1 VKIELKVVS
10 KAVLTA
16 KVCGGLKNCSLT
28 SAVSTLAPSSQSS
41 GPPKIKRKGKAK
53 NNWRERPVRARPHGP
68 FQRTLPGEL
77 SRAIILTRVNNRQS
91 IPLMENAMSA
101 SNATVGDTMEANAA
115 DGSIFLNGRQVQ
127 GRESRLRGRSSRK
140 RKIWRLDC
148 FESIRHFHWRV
159 TLKLRM

>member
-1 VKIELKVVS
+1 MMAETLCSTTSCSTLTKEWFEDSSSEEEESVSNHRQHVWLFKKGKTSILARRSDLLKEKDLIVELKVAVKIELKVVS

-16 KVCGGLKNCSLT
+16 KVREGLKNCSLT

-77 SRAIILTRVNNRQS
+77 SRAIILTRVNN
-91 IPLMENAMSA
+91 
-101 SNATVGDTMEANAA
+101 
-115 DGSIFLNGRQVQ
+115 
-127 GRESRLRGRSSRK
+127 
-140 RKIWRLDC
+140 
-148 FESIRHFHWRV
+148 
-159 TLKLRM
+159 